1 MKNSSSYKILNEITI
16 FFFRFSFF
24 EIDIGKR
31 YRAQVRIY
39 VGSPGSKH
47 KKRFDTCFHPIF
59 IQCCFCQAD
68 FFSPNI
74 DRQREK
80 KESAQKEEKK
90 IRWPCTSYINVYY
103 TYLVTVWM
111 KFMYQAWNTSG
122 YNNNKKKMCDAKR
135 A

>member
-1 MKNSSSYKILNEITI
+1 MVKNSSSYKILNEITI
-16 FFFRFSFF
+16 FFSFLILWDRHRKKVSRPF
-24 EIDIGKR
+24 
-31 YRAQVRIY
+31 VLY
-39 VGSPGSKH
+39 VGSPSSSIKSDLIRVSIPFLFSAAFV
-47 KKRFDTCFHPIF
+47 KLIL
-59 IQCCFCQAD
+59 
-68 FFSPNI
+68 FSPNI
-74 DRQREK
+74 DRQREN

-122 YNNNKKKMCDAKR
+122 NNKKKMCDAKR